1 MSQDKPWL
9 DSYPEGVPHQVD
21 YSQYESLNHMFEDS
35 FDLYAN
41 RVAFT
46 CMGKKLTYQELNTQS
61 LQFAAYLQSTGLKQ
75 GDRVAIMMPN
85 LLQYPVAI
93 IGALRAGM
101 VVVSINPLY
110 TPRELLHQ
118 LRDSGADALII
129 LENFA
134 HVFEK
139 VQDQVDVKHVLVTS
153 MGELMGVKGI
163 LVNWVVRR
171 IKKLV
176 PKWDLPNHISFKNAL
191 AIGAHHLFRK
201 PQIGHNDIAF
211 LQYTGGTTGVSKG
224 AVLLH
229 RNILANLM
237 QIELWLE
244 PGLRG
249 KKIDQLIFICALPM
263 YHIFALTACCMFGIR
278 AGGLN
283 ILVTNPRDISGFI
296 KLLAGLKTFHIF
308 PAVNTLFN
316 ALMNHPQFKKINFSS
331 LLVAIGGGVAVQRVV
346 ADRWLALTGKSIA
359 EGYGLSETS
368 PVSCCN
374 TPLINRFTGHIG
386 LPLPSTDVSIRDDRG
401 QQLPTDMPGEICIRG
416 PQVMAGYWRSQ
427 DETNKVMTVDGF
439 LKTGDIGVMDASG
452 YVKIID
458 RKKDV
463 VIVSGFNV
471 YPNEVEEVVATLP
484 GVFECAVVGVPDEHS
499 GEVVK
504 VYIVKGDANLTEQ
517 QVMAHCKEQL
527 TNYKRPK
534 YIEFINELPKNTVG
548 KTLRRELRNR

>member
-1 MSQDKPWL
+1 
-9 DSYPEGVPHQVD
+9 
-21 YSQYESLNHMFEDS
+21 
-35 FDLYAN
+35 
-41 RVAFT
+41 
-46 CMGKKLTYQELNTQS
+46 
-61 LQFAAYLQSTGLKQ
+61 
-75 GDRVAIMMPN
+75 
-85 LLQYPVAI
+85 
-93 IGALRAGM
+93 
-101 VVVSINPLY
+101 
-110 TPRELLHQ
+110 
-118 LRDSGADALII
+118 
-129 LENFA
+129 
-134 HVFEK
+134 
-139 VQDQVDVKHVLVTS
+139 
-153 MGELMGVKGI
+153 
-163 LVNWVVRR
+163 
-171 IKKLV
+171 
-176 PKWDLPNHISFKNAL
+176 
-191 AIGAHHLFRK
+191 
-201 PQIGHNDIAF
+201 
-211 LQYTGGTTGVSKG
+211 
-224 AVLLH
+224 
-229 RNILANLM
+229 
-237 QIELWLE
+237 
-244 PGLRG
+244 
-249 KKIDQLIFICALPM
+249 
-263 YHIFALTACCMFGIR
+263 
-278 AGGLN
+278 
-283 ILVTNPRDISGFI
+283 
-296 KLLAGLKTFHIF
+296 
-308 PAVNTLFN
+308 
-316 ALMNHPQFKKINFSS
+316 
-331 LLVAIGGGVAVQRVV
+331 
-346 ADRWLALTGKSIA
+346 LALTGKSIA

-416 PQVMAGYWRSQ
+416 PQVMAGYWRNQ

-439 LKTGDIGVMDASG
+439 LKTGDIGVMDARG